1 MFLRSLYIGLIIA
14 AGAMYGCLSAWSAG
28 GWHLGMSLDPIDPVY
43 LKGTTMTFAGIVVAQ
58 VWNVLACRTSKV
70 SIFKTSVKSNKWIWL
85 GITSQL
91 SMISLIV
98 YVPILQKFFGTLGL
112 SIMDWAYLAFLA
124 IIVILAEET
133 RKWFARRTGK

>member
-1 MFLRSLYIGLIIA
+1 MIL
-14 AGAMYGCLSAWSAG
+14 
-28 GWHLGMSLDPIDPVY
+28 VY

-58 VWNVLACRTSKV
+58 VGNVLACRTSKV

-98 YVPILQKFFGTLGL
+98 YVPILQKFFGTLSL

-124 IIVILAEET
+124 IIDILAEET